1 MTWISVKKLHYLL
14 MRLAGGDPVTHRIA
28 SGRLYAADGDT
39 RRFVV
44 RSDMPQALYTFK
56 VDHSLFRL
64 AVDAMRIHSLA
75 TCGFET
81 VSATSMKGLENF
93 VVCRDP
99 APLFTR
105 REMPTSPVRS
115 GSRYAFR
122 CTRMTCFSARVPMLA
137 TPRDRQPQFDSP
149 SLSGFSPHFTEHLL
163 RVHESPQLPVVDNP
177 TG

>member
-99 APLFTR
+99 APFVHEARDADIPGPIRVTLRIQMHQNDLFQR
-105 REMPTSPVRS
+105 ARAHAGDAS
-115 GSRYAFR
+115 GSPAPIRLTFIIGLLAAFHG
-122 CTRMTCFSARVPMLA
+122 T
-137 TPRDRQPQFDSP
+137 
-149 SLSGFSPHFTEHLL
+149 FTE
-163 RVHESPQLPVVDNP
+163 SS
-177 TG
+177 